1 MIEKFI
7 IKDSGFHP
15 FLISDS
21 WQVAQLNYMVD
32 QHIDNIKKVE
42 VHFETDEVFV
52 LLNGDAVL
60 ITAKME
66 NTGPVFNT
74 ELMKLGTVYNV
85 PKNIWHNIAMRKES
99 EVLIVEKSNTHIGD
113 YKYFDLNEE
122 QIVDLKKNVSES
134 FDEINR

>member
-1 MIEKFI
+1 MIEKYK
-7 IKDSGFHP
+7 IKDKGFHP

-21 WQVAQLNYMVD
+21 WQVSQLNYIVD

-52 LLNGDAVL
+52 LLSGDAVL

-66 NTGPVFNT
+66 NSGPVFNT
-74 ELMKLGTVYNV
+74 ELMKLGTIYNI

-113 YKYFDLNEE
+113 YKYFDLNKK
-122 QIVDLKKNVSES
+122 QIIDLKKNVSKS
-134 FDEINR
+134 FDEINS

>member
-66 NTGPVFNT
+66 NTGPVFKT

-85 PKNIWHNIAMRKES
+85 PKNIWHNIAMRVGS
-99 EVLIVEKSNTHIGD
+99 EVLIVEKSNTHLGD

-122 QIVDLKKNVSES
+122 QISDLKKNVSKS
-134 FDEINR
+134 FDEINI

>member
-1 MIEKFI
+1 
-7 IKDSGFHP
+7 
-15 FLISDS
+15 
-21 WQVAQLNYMVD
+21 MVD

-122 QIVDLKKNVSES
+122 QIVDLKNVSES